1 MFLGDSLKITSYSYG
16 AAEEVTGSC
25 HILDIDDN
33 LIQIDMGLFQGKR
46 QESDL
51 KNREFNIDV
60 NKLKAVVVTH
70 GHADHCARLPLLIK
84 NGYKGTIYSTSATR
98 DLANLVMMDSAKIQ
112 FNDYQTFLAA
122 ARRKGDKEGKT
133 VLLPLYN
140 EDDCVKTSAQITT
153 VPYYK
158 KTYITKNVDMK
169 LYDAGHILGSS
180 MVELTIK
187 NEPTF
192 FEKLV
197 GKKSDKEIRVLY
209 TGDLGRPEKPIIRK
223 PDSNVEAPDY
233 IFMESTYGNRQ
244 HESREVA
251 LEHLAKVINDTAA
264 RGGKIIIPS
273 FAIERTQEMI
283 YYLNTLLRD
292 KKIPKLPVYVDSPMA
307 TNATGIFRVHPECYD
322 QGIYDDFL
330 DRHKS
335 PFQFDKLTFVTS
347 NSDSMRLDKKKD
359 PMIII
364 AADGMCEAG
373 RVVHHLAA
381 NIEDP
386 KNTILIVGFMA
397 ENTLGRKILEGE
409 KEVKILNSIFSVKAK
424 VEKINAFSAH
434 ADYIESIDWLDSIDT
449 SRLKKIFLVHGEKEA
464 QKFFKEALIQ
474 HGYKNVEIV
483 KVNEKYILS

>member
-1 MFLGDSLKITSYSYG
+1 MKITAYSYG
-16 AAEEVTGSC
+16 AAEEVTGSK
-25 HILDIDDN
+25 HFLDVDGN
-33 LIQIDMGLFQGKR
+33 LIQIDMGAFQGKR
-46 QESDL
+46 KESDE

-60 NKLKAVVVTH
+60 NKLKSVILTH
-70 GHADHCARLPLLIK
+70 GHFDHCGLLPLLTK
-84 NGYKGTIYSTSATR
+84 NGYKGNIYSTSATR

-112 FNDYQTFLAA
+112 YNDYQTFLAA
-122 ARRKGDKEGKT
+122 ARRKGDKEGKS

-140 EDDCVKTSAQITT
+140 EDDCVKTSAQIST

-158 KTYITKNVDMK
+158 KTYLTKNIDMR
-169 LYDAGHILGSS
+169 LYDAGHILGSA
-180 MVELTIK
+180 MVELIVK
-187 NEPTF
+187 DNPTF
-192 FEKLV
+192 FGKLL
-197 GKKSDKEIRVLY
+197 GREFDKETRILY

-223 PDSNVEAPDY
+223 PDTNMEAPDY
-233 IFMESTYGNRQ
+233 IFMESTYGNRR

-251 LEHLAKVINDTAA
+251 LEHLAKVINDTAS

-283 YYLNTLLRD
+283 YYLNMLLRD

-335 PFQFDKLTFVTS
+335 PFQFDKLTFITS
-347 NSDSMRLDKKKD
+347 NSDSMKLDKKKD
-359 PMIII
+359 SMIII

-397 ENTLGRKILEGE
+397 ENTLGRKILDGE

-434 ADYIESIDWLDSIDT
+434 ADYQESIDWLNSIDT
-449 SRLKKIFLVHGEKEA
+449 SKLKKIFLVHGEKEA
-464 QKFFKEALIQ
+464 LDFFRKELIDN
-474 HGYKNVEIV
+474 GYKNVEIV
-483 KVNEKYILS
+483 KANEKYIL